1 MTDFFDWLTAADSG
15 LGTDRL
21 ADAFN
26 LSRDEFRGTT
36 DALAPA
42 FAVALQ
48 RAMTNPKVW
57 QDLAK
62 RFVPLLG
69 QTTAPGPETAQSTA
83 AKEFADTLFGSSDI
97 SSAIARK
104 VSLANGVAP
113 DAVEQLMRNL
123 SVMTMQTMVQMMLAN
138 MARSQP
144 KGLADGDYPTAM
156 AEMMRRGA
164 NAMEAFGRPSDAQ
177 SPRRSSQFGSSSQ
190 TLTDL
195 FSNALNGRL
204 PFLPPE
210 AEPTNAPAAGR
221 TRPRGEPAGQTGQS
235 ETRESGNPF
244 EAMMEGFM
252 RGMAGPPTDAD
263 ASKKDGTEGDATAP
277 SRASAQSAASPS
289 RPPNAVDTP
298 TDGLAAFD
306 DLARAG
312 RQMQD
317 DYARQILDLFGAGAV
332 RNEAASEDVPKPRS

>member
-15 LGTDRL
+15 LGADRL

-26 LSRDEFRGTT
+26 LSHEEFRGTT

-42 FAVALQ
+42 FAMALQ
-48 RAMTNPKVW
+48 RAMTDPAIW
-57 QDLAK
+57 QDLSR
-62 RFVPLLG
+62 RFVPLMR
-69 QTTAPGPETAQSTA
+69 QATAPGPETARSAA
-83 AKEFADTLFGSSDI
+83 AKSLSDTLFGSPDVT
-97 SSAIARK
+97 SAIARK

-144 KGLADGDYPTAM
+144 KGLTEGDYPTAM

-164 NAMEAFGRPSDAQ
+164 NAVEALGRPSEART
-177 SPRRSSQFGSSSQ
+177 SAKAAPFGASSSA
-190 TLTDL
+190 LAEL
-195 FSNALNGRL
+195 FSNALTGRL

-210 AEPTNAPAAGR
+210 ADGRSANAVGSHGATHEKAA
-221 TRPRGEPAGQTGQS
+221 TGD
-235 ETRESGNPF
+235 GKANANANPF

-252 RGMAGPPTDAD
+252 RGMVVPSPDRPLEPD
-263 ASKKDGTEGDATAP
+263 VPATA
-277 SRASAQSAASPS
+277 AASEEVGTRS
-289 RPPNAVDTP
+289 KTPNAVEP
-298 TDGLAAFD
+298 PKAGLGGFD

-312 RQMQD
+312 RQMQNE
-317 DYARQILDLFGAGAV
+317 YARQMMELFGAGTA
-332 RNEAASEDVPKPRS
+332 RNGATPDDAAKPRR

>member
-15 LGTDRL
+15 LGADRL
-21 ADAFN
+21 AESFN

-42 FAVALQ
+42 FALALQ
-48 RAMTNPKVW
+48 RAVSDPTIW
-57 QDLAK
+57 QDLAR
-62 RFVPLLG
+62 RFVPLMG
-69 QTTAPGPETAQSTA
+69 QSTAPGPETAQSTA
-83 AKEFADTLFGSSDI
+83 AKEFADTLFGSPDI

-104 VSLANGVAP
+104 VSVANGVAP

-138 MARSQP
+138 MARGQP
-144 KGLADGDYPTAM
+144 KGFAEGDYPTAM

-164 NAMEAFGRPSDAQ
+164 NAMEALGRPSDARSTRSVPQ
-177 SPRRSSQFGSSSQ
+177 FGPSSQALS
-190 TLTDL
+190 DL
-195 FSNALNGRL
+195 FANALNGRL

-210 AEPTNAPAAGR
+210 AAAPEARSTPPREPQA
-221 TRPRGEPAGQTGQS
+221 EPADPS
-235 ETRESGNPF
+235 ETVEPANPF
-244 EAMMEGFM
+244 EAMMNGFL
-252 RGMAGPPTDAD
+252 RGMAEPTDA
-263 ASKKDGTEGDATAP
+263 ATTNDESETCTTTPMPAEAD
-277 SRASAQSAASPS
+277 RLPS

-298 TDGLAAFD
+298 TDDFAAFD

-317 DYARQILDLFGAGAV
+317 DYARQIMDLFGAP
-332 RNEAASEDVPKPRS
+332 AAGRDAACDNSSKPRR